1 MQNIWKP
8 QEKAFSDAIEYM
20 KKRKSG
26 EIKSILTPWT
36 KFNDAGVDGL
46 EWNSTIVIGARPATG
61 KTLIKDQII
70 REAFNLNA
78 QDFRV
83 LEFQFEMIGRV
94 SALRN
99 FSSFLHRSYKYLCSA
114 EGQISEQDLRK
125 CEDYSKIMCNYP
137 IDIVDKPKTVKELR
151 HTVGLYMESYSV
163 KLPNGERKYTPTIV
177 TLDHS
182 ILVKRDADEKST
194 LDMLYNLG
202 EALTELKRKYPII
215 FIILSQLNR
224 DVEKIE
230 RNEPGRNSNYL
241 VTSDLFGSDALLQHA
256 DILVLV
262 DRPGKRNL
270 REYGAEKFIIDDDDL
285 LAFHFLKVRNGDT
298 RMSFFKG
305 DYPNM
310 KVVETLTP
318 ICKKPKL
325 TSPSSSSMKS
335 SQSSSLPPL
344 PTLSI
349 EEFDNE
355 NQ

>member
-1 MQNIWKP
+1 MQNTWKP
-8 QEKAFSDAIEYM
+8 QEKTFSDAIEYM
-20 KKRKSG
+20 RKRKSG
-26 EIKSILTPWT
+26 EVKSILTPWP

-46 EWNSTIVIGARPATG
+46 EWNSTIVIGARPGTG

-70 REAFNLNA
+70 REAFSLNA
-78 QDFRV
+78 QEFRV

-114 EGQISEQDLRK
+114 EGQISEEDLKK
-125 CEDYSKIMCNYP
+125 CEDYAKIMCNYP
-137 IDIVDKPKTVKELR
+137 IDVVDQPKTVKELR
-151 HTVGLYMESYSV
+151 QVIGYYMESYSV
-163 KLPNGERKYTPTIV
+163 KLESGQRKYTPTII

-182 ILVKRDADEKST
+182 ILVKRDGDEKTT

-202 EALTELKRKYPII
+202 EALTELKRKFPII
-215 FIILSQLNR
+215 FIVLSQLNR
-224 DVEKIE
+224 DVEKLE

-256 DILVLV
+256 DLLVLM

-270 REYGAEKFIIDDDDL
+270 REYGAEKFIIDDDDT
-285 LAFHFLKVRNGDT
+285 LALHFLKVRNGDT

-305 DYPNM
+305 DYANM
-310 KVVETLTP
+310 RILEGVTPLT
-318 ICKKPKL
+318 KKPK
-325 TSPSSSSMKS
+325 SPSSVAPVTKS
-335 SQSSSLPPL
+335 SNLPPL

-349 EEFDNE
+349 SEFDNE
-355 NQ
+355 NI